1 MKLLTTQEAAAK
13 LGVSDARIRQLILEG
28 KLPAQKYGQ
37 RSILIDEDDLD
48 KVTIYGKAGRPSK
61 VKAEGKKATSKK

>member
-28 KLPAQKYGQ
+28 KLPAQKFGQ
-37 RSILIDEDDLD
+37 RSILIDEKDLGA
-48 KVTIYGKAGRPSK
+48 VTIYGKAGRPRK
-61 VKAEGKKATSKK
+61 EKADK